1 MINNE
6 TGYNGNPLLKK
17 SNTPIEWP
25 EAQQREY
32 LRCKE
37 DPVYFAEKYVKIIN
51 VDEGFITIKL
61 YDYQKEIIEKFQT
74 NKKLAVLQARQS
86 GKTTTAVC
94 VILHYI
100 LFNSHK
106 LVGILANKADSAR
119 EVLKRI
125 KDAYEA
131 LPDWLQQ
138 GIDKWNE
145 GSIEL
150 ENKTKVIAAATSSS
164 AIRGKS
170 CNLLYI
176 DECSFIP
183 RWDEFSASVLP
194 TISSGKTTK
203 LMYTST
209 PNGLNHYYK
218 LCKEAKDGTNG
229 FGYVEVHWTDVPGR
243 DEEWRIN
250 ALQELGGD
258 TEKFAQEYCCEF
270 VGSSGTL
277 INGPTLKALYAEKYI
292 HTQDGMTQYMAP
304 EKDHQY
310 AIVCD
315 VSQGKGLDYSAFS
328 VIDITK
334 MPYQQVCTYRNN
346 MITPYDYA
354 GIIHMTSKTYNDS
367 MVLVEVNDAG
377 GQVAETLHMDY
388 GCENMIFTES
398 AGAAGKKISSG
409 FGKNI
414 DKGIRTSTRVKAI
427 GCSMLKLLVEQ
438 QQLIIRDFHTIEEL
452 SRFSKKGNSYE
463 AESGSHDDTVMP
475 LVLFAWMTDQTY
487 FREMTDINTLNKLRD
502 RSDDELEQSLTGFG
516 FINDGRDT
524 ENDPDHVIDLTKEM
538 HQEFIN
544 F

>member
-25 EAQQREY
+25 EAQQQEY

-74 NKKLAVLQARQS
+74 NKKLAILQARQS

-176 DECSFIP
+176 DECVGPESHVCIESQDHYYYTEIKNVININDSRLMDKRNNGMIGVVYKTINNINNKEYIGIHRIDSHEEIICDSTQYGSVFRDGYLGSGSNIKRAITKYKPESFKQEVIFIS
-183 RWDEFSASVLP
+183 ENIKEASDME
-194 TISSGKTTK
+194 SK
-203 LMYTST
+203 LVNKDYVSKRNTYNAK
-209 PNGLNHYYK
+209 PGGLNYIQSAESILSKGEKISKWIRDNPDLHK
-218 LCKEAKDGTNG
+218 KRMDKINKNPEKIEKAAAKHRGMK
-229 FGYVEVHWTDVPGR
+229 R
-243 DEEWRIN
+243 SDETRKNISN
-250 ALQELGGD
+250 
-258 TEKFAQEYCCEF
+258 
-270 VGSSGTL
+270 S
-277 INGPTLKALYAEKYI
+277 LKGKSPHNVNKKYI
-292 HTQDGMTQYMAP
+292 HNINTGEVTEYIGNLPDGWRLGTGTSNGP
-304 EKDHQY
+304 KN
-310 AIVCD
+310 
-315 VSQGKGLDYSAFS
+315 KKAFFNPK
-328 VIDITK
+328 TK
-334 MPYQQVCTYRNN
+334 K
-346 MITPYDYA
+346 I
-354 GIIHMTSKTYNDS
+354 KFF
-367 MVLVEVNDAG
+367 LKNDA
-377 GQVAETLHMDY
+377 
-388 GCENMIFTES
+388 
-398 AGAAGKKISSG
+398 
-409 FGKNI
+409 
-414 DKGIRTSTRVKAI
+414 
-427 GCSMLKLLVEQ
+427 
-438 QQLIIRDFHTIEEL
+438 
-452 SRFSKKGNSYE
+452 
-463 AESGSHDDTVMP
+463 P
-475 LVLFAWMTDQTY
+475 
-487 FREMTDINTLNKLRD
+487 
-502 RSDDELEQSLTGFG
+502 
-516 FINDGRDT
+516 DGWR
-524 ENDPDHVIDLTKEM
+524 LGRK
-538 HQEFIN
+538 
-544 F
+544 